1 MGKREA
7 EDDESAFPRGG
18 GGGGDFPRGARSDRS
33 HDREKTGKR
42 RKTGGVFEDD
52 SMPFGHAR
60 VPSASKEKH
69 FVESLKHKT
78 LRVGMKLLGVVTE
91 VTERGMQVSL
101 PNGLRGTVTRAE
113 AADAFADE
121 RARDERRAEAKTAK
135 KKKKKKDEG
144 NGDEDDSDD

>member
-18 GGGGDFPRGARSDRS
+18 EGGGDFPRGARSDRS

-42 RKTGGVFEDD
+42 RKTGGAFEDD

-60 VPSASKEKH
+60 VPTASKEKH

-135 KKKKKKDEG
+135 KKKKPPKI
-144 NGDEDDSDD
+144 NSLSTLSRF